1 MIWQRK
7 LENKWL
13 EQIEQGL
20 MLKAQREMGFKQLTD
35 AVSMHMETTD
45 EFIIETNIEEDTMWV
60 TLDHREMPLLR
71 IQLQVNNSNEIL
83 LTCNVCQEEM
93 DPLTMNF
100 ILEGMISTDEEC
112 TSIETKIID
121 LIWTELN

>member
-1 MIWQRK
+1 MK
-7 LENKWL
+7 NKWL

-20 MLKAQREMGFKQLTD
+20 MLRAQREMGFKQLTD
-35 AVSMHMETTD
+35 AVPMHMETTD
-45 EFIIETNIEEDTMWV
+45 EFSVETNIEEDTMWV

-71 IQLQVNNSNEIL
+71 IQLQVNNSNEIS

-100 ILEGMISTDEEC
+100 ILERLITIDEEC
-112 TSIETKIID
+112 DSIEIKIID
-121 LIWTELN
+121 LIWAELN

>member
-1 MIWQRK
+1 MK
-7 LENKWL
+7 NKWL

-20 MLKAQREMGFKQLTD
+20 MLKVQQEMGFKQLTD
-35 AVSMHMETTD
+35 EVPIHMETTD
-45 EFIIETNIEEDTMWV
+45 EFIVEINIEEDTMWV
-60 TLDHREMPLLR
+60 TLDHREMPLLS
-71 IQLQVNNSNEIL
+71 IQLKANNLNEIL
-83 LTCNVCQEEM
+83 LTCNICQEEI

-121 LIWTELN
+121 LIWTELD

>member
-1 MIWQRK
+1 MK
-7 LENKWL
+7 NKWL

-20 MLKAQREMGFKQLTD
+20 MLRAQREMGFKQLTD
-35 AVSMHMETTD
+35 AVPMHMETTD
-45 EFIIETNIEEDTMWV
+45 EFSVETNIEEDTMWV

-71 IQLQVNNSNEIL
+71 IQLQVNNSNEIS

-100 ILEGMISTDEEC
+100 ILERLRWERSPLIRCLISTNVDGYN
-112 TSIETKIID
+112 ID
-121 LIWTELN
+121 IQY